1 MPPCRDSSTRSSSN
15 TQTNKKA
22 PLPRSKLATD
32 TNNKKGRI
40 LKGRKR
46 LSNPPLRVGA
56 DQANAVFFQFHGK
69 SSW

>member
-1 MPPCRDSSTRSSSN
+1 MVRAEIPPGFPNKERS
-15 TQTNKKA
+15 QPHKA
-22 PLPRSKLATD
+22 VDNQVVQIGAGT
-32 TNNKKGRI
+32 TI
-40 LKGRKR
+40 RKR